1 MSNQLNLG
9 ALLALDQTHE
19 MRIAEK
25 GIYAYGYG
33 KLSVSAMTDPRL
45 TAYDKGVFAF
55 FAAYCG
61 DADGMCTCRQKTV
74 LNALKIGAHTYGA
87 SVNHLLQYG
96 YLLREREYNGPD
108 FGPFRFKVVQN
119 PDNKTGWLNVPRYT
133 PAGLDT
139 SFHVPYDRYGCISK
153 LVMHDSRLNIR
164 EKALYAVICAIAGP
178 ELSVIC
184 HKDILMKFSGIS
196 SAPVSHYTKNLT
208 SCGYLERLDRH
219 NGNRGYSASEYRIIS
234 HPKHIP
240 YPKAFAAQ
248 DKRRVMKECKNDVA
262 DMKDVNSI
270 LGRTLGKTVTPKES
284 LDFSYAAIESAA
296 SVPGSLK
303 HTLSKEKSRELS
315 NAIRERIAAA
325 APLDGFEIVNGR
337 VKSLTAINPVNP
349 KTPAEELILELM
361 HLRLTDNDRRLLDV
375 LAHDGIPEEYA
386 DKGQFGKLKES
397 ICDYLEYTTVTSTE
411 DANIL
416 REIVKSVTYL
426 SSSRK
431 KIIINGKKNNP
442 KKFLQKVNALIRN
455 FSFQSEMEKL
465 IGRVKN
471 AIYKG
476 GVHYLPSYIN
486 HSVWEAV
493 MA

>member
-1 MSNQLNLG
+1 MSNLLNTG

-19 MRIAEK
+19 MRVTEK

-33 KLSVSAMTDPRL
+33 KLSVIAMTDPRL
-45 TAYDKGVFAF
+45 TTYDKGIFAF

-87 SVNHLLQYG
+87 SVNHLMQYG

-119 PDNKTGWLNVPRYT
+119 PDNKTGWLNIPRYT
-133 PAGLDT
+133 PAGMDT

-153 LVMHDSRLNIR
+153 LVMHDSRLSIR
-164 EKALYAVICAIAGP
+164 EKALYAVICALAGP
-178 ELSVIC
+178 ELSITC
-184 HKDILMKFSGIS
+184 PKDLLQQFSGAS
-196 SAPVSHYTKNLT
+196 NAPVAHYLKNLT
-208 SCGYLERLDRH
+208 FCGYLERVSHH
-219 NGNRGYSASEYRIIS
+219 NGNRGYSASEYHVIS

-248 DKRRVMKECKNDVA
+248 DKRRVMKECENDVA
-262 DMKDVNSI
+262 DAKDVNSI
-270 LGRTLGKTVTPKES
+270 LGRTLGKTVSPKES
-284 LDFSYAAIESAA
+284 LELSYAAIESAA
-296 SVPGSLK
+296 SESGSYK
-303 HTLSKEKSRELS
+303 HNLSEGKRKELS
-315 NAIRERIAAA
+315 NAIRERIAVE
-325 APLDGFEIVNGR
+325 APLDGFEIVNGC
-337 VKSLTAINPVNP
+337 VKSRTSINPNNL

-361 HLRLTDNDRRLLDV
+361 QLELTDNDRRLLDV
-375 LAHDGIPEEYA
+375 LAHGGIPEEYA
-386 DKGQFGKLKES
+386 DKGQFTKLKES
-397 ICDYLEYTTVTSTE
+397 ICDYLEYTSVTSTE

-416 REIVKSVTYL
+416 REIVKSIVYL

-431 KIIINGKKNNP
+431 NVVINGRKNEP
-442 KKFLQKVNALIRN
+442 KKFLQKLNSLIR
-455 FSFQSEMEKL
+455 SFTFQYEMEKL
-465 IGRVKN
+465 ISRVKN

-486 HSVWEAV
+486 HSVWEVV